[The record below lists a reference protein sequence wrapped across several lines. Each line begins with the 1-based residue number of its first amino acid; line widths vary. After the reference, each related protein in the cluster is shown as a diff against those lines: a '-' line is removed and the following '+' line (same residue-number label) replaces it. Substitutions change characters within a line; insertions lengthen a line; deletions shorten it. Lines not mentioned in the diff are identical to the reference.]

1 MRELR
6 AIDTYP
12 LQVIGI
18 TSHKGNAMSLSLS
31 DYWVIS
37 IILSL
42 LIGKDWFDNGIGLG
56 IVLNIVAFWIPTL
69 ILTFRHL

>member
-1 MRELR
+1 
-6 AIDTYP
+6 
-12 LQVIGI
+12 
-18 TSHKGNAMSLSLS
+18 MSLSLS

-42 LIGKDWFDNGIGLG
+42 LIGKNWFDDGIVLG

-69 ILTFRHL
+69 ILTFRHF